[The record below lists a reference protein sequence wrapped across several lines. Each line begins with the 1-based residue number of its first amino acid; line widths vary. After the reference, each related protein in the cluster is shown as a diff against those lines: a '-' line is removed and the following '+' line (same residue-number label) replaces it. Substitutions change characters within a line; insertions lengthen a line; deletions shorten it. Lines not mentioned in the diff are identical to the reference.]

1 MKIIKASLFIGIILV
16 ITGALACQQ
25 AAEKT
30 EIEQPIQPARD
41 GVLVHISHGA
51 DDPHRV
57 LMGLQMASIMAEDHD
72 VLVYFDIKG
81 VEVVYKD
88 SKDLA
93 YTQFESS
100 HTQLKDLLDLGVPVL
115 ACPGCLKAAGKS
127 LTDLMPGVQIAD
139 KELFFTFTNGRIITI
154 DY

>member
-1 MKIIKASLFIGIILV
+1 MKSLRTSIIASLVFF
-16 ITGALACQQ
+16 GAAFLACQP
-25 AAEKT
+25 AEKNV
-30 EIEQPIQPARD
+30 EIEQPIKSARD
-41 GVLVHISHGA
+41 GVLVHISHGV

-57 LMGLQMASIMAEDHD
+57 LMGLQMASLMAEDHD

-81 VEVVYKD
+81 VEVVFKD
-88 SKDLA
+88 SQDLTYA
-93 YTQFESS
+93 QFESS
-100 HTQLKDLLDLGVPVL
+100 HAQLKNLLDLGVPVL

-127 LTDLMPGVQIAD
+127 LTDLMDGVQIAD

>member
-1 MKIIKASLFIGIILV
+1 MRFLRTSMFASLIFSV
-16 ITGALACQQ
+16 VATLACQQ
-25 AAEKT
+25 AAKNV
-30 EIEQPIQPARD
+30 EIEQPIKSARD
-41 GVLVHISHGA
+41 GVLVHISHGD

-81 VEVVYKD
+81 VEVVIKD
-88 SKDLA
+88 SKDLTYA
-93 YTQFESS
+93 NFESS
-100 HTQLKDLLDLGVPVL
+100 HAQLKNLLDLGVPVL

-127 LTDLMPGVQIAD
+127 LTDLMDGVQIAD
-139 KELFFTFTNGRIITI
+139 KELFFTFTNGRIITF

>member
-1 MKIIKASLFIGIILV
+1 MSLVKSFLLVALFFIIASVPG
-16 ITGALACQQ
+16 CQQ

-30 EIEQPIQPARD
+30 EIEQPIKPARD
-41 GVLVHISHGA
+41 GLLVHISHGV

-57 LMGLQMASIMAEDHD
+57 LMGLQMAAIMAQDHD
-72 VLVYFDIKG
+72 VLVYFDING

-88 SKDLA
+88 SKDLTYA
-93 YTQFESS
+93 HFESS
-100 HTQLKDLLDLGVPVL
+100 HAQLNDLLDLGVPVL

-127 LTDLMPGVQIAD
+127 LVDLMPGVQLAD
-139 KELFFTFTNGRIITI
+139 KDLFFTFTNGRIVTL